1 MREIIAVD
9 ILPNRLSLASSLGAT
24 HTINSKDM
32 SRDELTRAIRSL
44 PPFQQGKSGPSGPS
58 AIVDT
63 TAVPSLIQ
71 AALAAV
77 RKMGRVVQL
86 ANKGPGSSLSV
97 GLPEH
102 MASGVHLSGTI
113 QGDADPAKSIPLL
126 IKWYREGKLP
136 LERLE
141 KTFAV
146 EDFDRA
152 REEMHSGVTIK
163 PVLLWPQ

>member
-32 SRDELTRAIRSL
+32 SKDELTRAIRSL
-44 PPFQQGKSGPSGPS
+44 PPFQRGKSCPSGPS

-146 EDFDRA
+146 EHFDQA